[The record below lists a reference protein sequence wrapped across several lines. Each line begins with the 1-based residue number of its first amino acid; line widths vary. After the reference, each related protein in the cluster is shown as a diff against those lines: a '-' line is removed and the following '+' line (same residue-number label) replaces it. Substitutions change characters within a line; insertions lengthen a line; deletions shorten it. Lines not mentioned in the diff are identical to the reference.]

1 MKKVTIL
8 TMLLVLLAMM
18 GCRRSE
24 SNGKIDGFWRVASIE
39 TRSDGNVKE
48 VGNLYIGVQLELF
61 QLKNAGVTG
70 VMNYEKNS
78 DVLVVDFKNPNP
90 VPMSALNSYG
100 IYENP
105 VTFDVKFTRHNEML
119 LTTKETIITCHRY

>member
-1 MKKVTIL
+1 
-8 TMLLVLLAMM
+8 MLLVLLAMM

-24 SNGKIDGFWRVASIE
+24 SNGKIDGFWRVSSIE
-39 TRSDGNVKE
+39 NRADGE
-48 VGNLYIGVQLELF
+48 VRELGDLFIGIQLELF
-61 QLKNAGVTG
+61 QLRNVGVTG

-78 DVLVVDFKNPNP
+78 DVLVVDFKDPNP
-90 VPMSALNSYG
+90 VPMSALNRYG

-105 VTFDVKFTRHNEML
+105 VTFKVDFTRHNEML